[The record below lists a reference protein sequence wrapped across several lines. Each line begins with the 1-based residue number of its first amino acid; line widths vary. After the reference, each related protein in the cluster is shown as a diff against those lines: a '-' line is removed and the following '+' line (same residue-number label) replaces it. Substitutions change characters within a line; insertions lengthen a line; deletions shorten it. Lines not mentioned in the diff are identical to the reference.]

1 MKRMASLLILT
12 FVVLLGGCQEEVTM
26 VLLDEK
32 IDKIEVA
39 KSKGAGEVNVDEIL
53 LTFTDRKSVR
63 TIEEAITSAVKK
75 EANVPERAPDFDIL
89 VHYEKDLPTHAI
101 HIWLGPENEE
111 SILTYMV
118 GGGEA
123 YVAPK
128 KMTNELRKLFLQTG
142 E

>member
-1 MKRMASLLILT
+1 MKRIASL
-12 FVVLLGGCQEEVTM
+12 FVLMLMVLLGGCQEEGRM

-39 KSKGAGEVNVDEIL
+39 RSKGAGEVNVDEIL

-63 TIEEAITSAVKK
+63 NLEEAITSAVKK
-75 EANVPERAPDFDIL
+75 DANVPARTPDFDIL

-101 HIWLGPENEE
+101 HLWLGEENEE

-123 YVAPK
+123 YVTSK
-128 KMTNELRKLFLQTG
+128 KMTNELRKLLLQTG